1 MPRITLTSLTV
12 IYPNADGDRTA
23 LNELSLTIENES
35 LALLGPNG
43 AGKSTLMSVIA
54 GTLPPTSGSI
64 EFSDQLM
71 SRLGMVFQ
79 TPALDELL
87 TVRENLMLAGSLYG
101 LDTNA
106 TLNSMTKLTQTL
118 GLDDR
123 LEQQVRHLSGGLKR
137 RVDLA
142 RALIPEPTLLILDEP
157 TTGLDV
163 EARVS
168 LWDAIDQ
175 IRSQREM
182 SVIFATHLTEEARRS
197 DRVVL
202 ISEGELVQEGT
213 PEALR
218 QELGEYMLR
227 VRVRDLD
234 QSQQIEQWSST
245 VGCRSVVRGNEVLL
259 ADARPQLTA
268 ECPGDPIQIT
278 LAAPTLEEVYLWHSG
293 SRLEGS
299 S

>member
-1 MPRITLTSLTV
+1 MPRITLTNLSV

-23 LNELSLTIENES
+23 LNDLSLTIENES

-64 EFSDQLM
+64 EFSDQSM

-101 LDTNA
+101 LDTKA
-106 TLNSMTKLTQTL
+106 TSDSMANLTKSL

-168 LWDAIDQ
+168 LWDALDQ

-202 ISEGELVQEGT
+202 ISDGELVQEGT
-213 PEALR
+213 PQALR
-218 QELGEYMLR
+218 NELGEYMLR
-227 VRVRDLD
+227 VRVRDRD
-234 QSQQIEQWSST
+234 QFQQIEQWSST
-245 VGCRSVVRGNEVLL
+245 VGCRSVVRGNDV
-259 ADARPQLTA
+259 
-268 ECPGDPIQIT
+268 
-278 LAAPTLEEVYLWHSG
+278 
-293 SRLEGS
+293 
-299 S
+299 